1 MDRLEQHLDSLM
13 ASWDSTSC
21 DAVCVAGLLVAL
33 LLFADDIALA
43 ARSLDVL
50 QRLMDA
56 LSDFCEAAAL
66 SVNESKT
73 HWLTGGYFPRKHGC
87 EVLLY
92 RGREVSE
99 KASFKYLGL
108 VFTGS
113 PHLTDMAAARLT
125 AARAA
130 WGKLMGLLVAHGW

>member
-1 MDRLEQHLDSLM
+1 M
-13 ASWDSTSC
+13 ASWDSTSR
-21 DAVCVAGLLVAL
+21 DAVRVAGLLVAL

-73 HWLTGGYFPRKHGC
+73 HWLTGG
-87 EVLLY
+87 
-92 RGREVSE
+92 
-99 KASFKYLGL
+99 
-108 VFTGS
+108 
-113 PHLTDMAAARLT
+113 
-125 AARAA
+125 
-130 WGKLMGLLVAHGW
+130 